1 MKKSPLNSIAGAM
14 AGVMGSRKGGG
25 KGKLSD
31 LFNKVNTLWADR
43 TRTSRTQDVPSF
55 QTGVQGDISENMIQS
70 APETS
75 LAPPGSFD
83 PGASVAAENMFGA
96 AMPGS
101 FDRSMGASE
110 EEEIF

>member
-1 MKKSPLNSIAGAM
+1 MKKSPLNSFAGAM
-14 AGVMGSRKGGG
+14 AGVMGSRKGSK

-43 TRTSRTQDVPSF
+43 TRDSRTQDVPSF
-55 QTGVQGDISENMIQS
+55 QTGVQGDLAENMIQT
-70 APETS
+70 APEVP
-75 LAPPGSFD
+75 LVPPSGFD

-101 FDRSMGASE
+101 FDRSMGTSE

>member
-55 QTGVQGDISENMIQS
+55 QTGVQGDISENMIQT
-70 APETS
+70 APETP
-75 LAPPGSFD
+75 LTDPLTN

-96 AMPGS
+96 AIPGS
-101 FDRSMGASE
+101 FDRSMGTP